1 MLRFSP
7 GGESMPA
14 NQRFMSLSSLRHNIA
29 LFHCLE
35 SVDFHLLE
43 KRLVRRRYLRIDDGT
58 MEILNRERPAQK
70 ARALSGI

>member
-1 MLRFSP
+1 
-7 GGESMPA
+7 MPA
-14 NQRFMSLSSLRHNIA
+14 NQRFMSLSSLRQKVA

-35 SVDFHLLE
+35 SADFQLIE

-58 MEILNRERPAQK
+58 MEILNRERPEQK